1 MRAVLGM
8 RAHLLL
14 ALLALGACKGAKPEA
29 RSEGDTIQLP
39 PVIIVTKSEIR
50 YDVSGQVFDEKR
62 RKLLEDAEV
71 HGIPA
76 WSADERFLTSL
87 RERFPSHDCNRTDD
101 GSIRCVD
108 RKDQRLGSFHPASKT
123 PCEKVVEKVPSL
135 LYEYEPRLFSLA
147 MQIRPTLLASCNED
161 GWSEPLKACILAS
174 TPKALVRE
182 HACSKLVSPELSA
195 KIAGRFGLAP
205 DQVQAMPVP

>member
-1 MRAVLGM
+1 M

-14 ALLALGACKGAKPEA
+14 ALLALSACDAGAKPEA
-29 RSEGDTIQLP
+29 RQEPDTIQLP
-39 PVIIVTKSEIR
+39 PVIIVTKSEIT
-50 YDVSGQVFDEKR
+50 Y
-62 RKLLEDAEV
+62 EDAV
-71 HGIPA
+71 RDGDRVFRSKSTLTGAPI
-76 WSADERFLTSL
+76 WSADDSVLAKLEQSFAGHRCSRL
-87 RERFPSHDCNRTDD
+87 DD

-108 RKDQRLGSFHPASKT
+108 KTDSQPTAVVPGSTT
-123 PCEKVVEKVPSL
+123 PCAKVLEKMPSV

-147 MQIRPTLLASCNED
+147 MQIRPTLAASCAED

-182 HACSKLVSPELSA
+182 NACSKLVSPELSA

-205 DQVQAMPVP
+205 DQVHAMLVP